1 MENNNGTYCIVPAD
15 IATENMNILF
25 RIPLYQR
32 LFAWSSEEVFQLM
45 EDLKVHFGKPFNR
58 DKKYYLGMLTIVKQN
73 NRLDLIDGQQRMT
86 ALALLSIGFSKALST
101 ISEDVAM
108 QWKKVVFDA
117 NGEPRIYFNGRSED
131 RDYLKRLAN
140 ESSFL
145 NGYVNSK
152 MKDGLETILDFL
164 TVREDGNFKNKEN
177 LVEFAQ
183 RVYHGMAFFIT
194 TLPKHYVEN
203 PASLNEYFEAM
214 NSSGKSLEQHEI
226 LKVQLLRDQP
236 DNKKVAF
243 TRLWNAVSN
252 FNEPLITPDDDDKS
266 LTTAQ
271 KIEKQ
276 FGRYKEELDLC
287 FHCQYDS
294 VIKSICFSSDEG
306 NAQSIANIPVVKIG
320 ERNTEEID
328 KEDGVISF
336 PKFLLLVLDI
346 TNNANGE
353 IARISPSK
361 LLPTFKERPP
371 KDIVPF
377 YHLLLE
383 CRLLLDA
390 YVVRIKKTS
399 AGNLHTLISRNIND
413 EDYKEHAHI
422 RLCQFQ
428 SLLDVSTEPHIWL
441 LPFINHLRLENR
453 RPTQT
458 QLLNFLMIKDYER
471 EHHSAIPN
479 DDEIN
484 PVSLSYDA
492 KPRYWLWRLDYALW
506 EKLILDKD
514 AYKAYVMI
522 DTEAIRQYEFRA
534 NRSIEHLHPQN
545 QDNNDGW
552 PGEDVNSFGNLAMI
566 SQGFNSQQSNLPVHV
581 KFANLEVQIG
591 NKSLQSLKL
600 YFMYLKAKGS
610 DAEWTVD
617 AKDIH
622 AKEMLKILNESLE
635 KIKSL
640 SNGQQQSEREEL

>member
-1 MENNNGTYCIVPAD
+1 MENNNETYCIVPAD
-15 IATENMNILF
+15 IASENRTILF

-45 EDLKVHFGKPFNR
+45 EDLKVHFDKPANR

-86 ALALLSIGFSKALST
+86 ALALLSIGFSKVLST
-101 ISEDVAM
+101 ISGDAAM
-108 QWKKVVFDA
+108 QWNKVVFDT

-140 ESSFL
+140 DSSCH
-145 NGYVNSK
+145 NGYVNFL

-164 TVREDGNFKNKEN
+164 TVKEDGKFKTQES

-194 TLPKHYVEN
+194 TLPKHYVDN

-236 DNKKVAF
+236 DDKKISF

-252 FNEPLITPDDDDKS
+252 FSEPLIKPEDDDKS

-271 KIEKQ
+271 KIEEQ
-276 FGRYKEELDLC
+276 FKEYKSNLNLC
-287 FHCQYDS
+287 FHSQYDS
-294 VIKSICFSSDEG
+294 VIESICFSPDEG
-306 NAQSIANIPVVKIG
+306 KAQSIANIPVAKIG
-320 ERNTEEID
+320 ERDNEEID

-336 PKFLLLVLDI
+336 SKFLLLVLDI

-353 IARISPSK
+353 IGRINPSK

-371 KDIVPF
+371 KSIVLF

-413 EDYKEHAHI
+413 EDHKEQAHR

-441 LPFINHLRLENR
+441 LPFINYLRLENR

-458 QLLNFLMIKDYER
+458 QLLNFLMIEDYER
-471 EHHSAIPN
+471 EHHDVIPN
-479 DDEIN
+479 SEEKN
-484 PVSLSYDA
+484 PQSLSYDA
-492 KPRYWLWRLDYALW
+492 KPRYWFWRLDYALW

-514 AYKAYVMI
+514 AYPEYPDLDK
-522 DTEAIRQYEFRA
+522 EAIRQYEFRS

-545 QDNNDGW
+545 QNNNDEW
-552 PGEDVNSFGNLAMI
+552 DWKDVNSFGNLAMI
-566 SQGFNSQQSNLPVHV
+566 SGGFNSQQSNLPVHV
-581 KFANLEVQIG
+581 KFANLEVQMG

-600 YFMYLKAKGS
+600 YFMYLRAKGNEAEWDIKAK
-610 DAEWTVD
+610 DA
-617 AKDIH
+617 H
-622 AKEMLKILNESLE
+622 AREMLEILNESLE
-635 KIKSL
+635 KIKGY
-640 SNGQQQSEREEL
+640 GQQQPEGEEL